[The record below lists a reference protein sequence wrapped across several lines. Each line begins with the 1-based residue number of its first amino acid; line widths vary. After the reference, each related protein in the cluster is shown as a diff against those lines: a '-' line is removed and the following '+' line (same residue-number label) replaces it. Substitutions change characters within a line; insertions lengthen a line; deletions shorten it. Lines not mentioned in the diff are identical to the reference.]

1 MFEERRRILN
11 MLAEGKISA
20 EDAERLLDA
29 IDAKAGSAEEK
40 TECCDKENPR
50 YLRILVN
57 PKSGSARH
65 DRVDVRIPI
74 FLIKAGARLTSIMP
88 DQAREKIRSKFREK
102 GLAFDI
108 DSLDARS
115 IDSFIEALAEASI
128 DVDDEDE
135 HVRIFCC

>member
-65 DRVDVRIPI
+65 DRDAPDAGRSPNPMWVAALRQIRP
-74 FLIKAGARLTSIMP
+74 AGAR
-88 DQAREKIRSKFREK
+88 
-102 GLAFDI
+102 
-108 DSLDARS
+108 
-115 IDSFIEALAEASI
+115 
-128 DVDDEDE
+128 V
-135 HVRIFCC
+135 